1 MSDMPAVTARR
12 TSPWAWIPTLYFAQG
27 IPYVMV
33 MTVSVIMYK
42 RLGISNTDIAL
53 YTSWLYLP
61 WVIKP
66 LWSPVVDL
74 LGTKRRWTVVLQG
87 FIGAALALLALAIP
101 ASRSFQYT
109 IALFWTMAFCSAT
122 HDIAADGFYM
132 LGLSQHQ
139 QAAFVGIRST
149 FYRIATIAAQGLLV
163 MLAGFIE
170 TTSGLPPV
178 ELNVAAVAGA
188 ANSAIV
194 VDQAAAP
201 APLPGALALRAGLN
215 RVEISTTMRAAQEV
229 DAAISQARTLNA
241 QSGFRAAAADAKAE
255 GGPSWWSRRIAVPLG
270 EFLTARFADARQAQA
285 TGAGNVGLTTLRL
298 TGKPPAG
305 QTIVVLVNRQSGDER
320 VEIAEGARLT
330 FNEAN
335 WNQPAQ
341 LVFKTSP
348 KLRTAASASFVATSG
363 NIPLAWTTVAAVLA
377 VLFALFCIYHQFA
390 LPHPV
395 ADGPGGAHG
404 AGSFTTEFFRTF
416 VLFFRRPDIGVVLAF
431 LLFFRF
437 AEAQLVKLVSPFLLD
452 PRDVGGLG
460 LTTGEVGLVYGTI
473 GIAALTAGGILGGVL
488 IARHGLR
495 FWLWPMVFIMH
506 LPDLAFVYLSYAQP
520 TNYVLISAAVA
531 LEQFGYGFGFTAY
544 MLYMIMV
551 AEGQHKTAHY
561 AICTGIMAL
570 GMMLPGMLSGWL
582 QEHVG
587 YQHFFLWVLIS
598 TIPGFLVAALVKID
612 PAFGRKKAAART

>member
-1 MSDMPAVTARR
+1 MSDAPAVKVTRR
-12 TSPWAWIPTLYFAQG
+12 NPWVWIPTLYFAQG
-27 IPYVMV
+27 VPYVMV

-74 LGTKRRWTVVLQG
+74 LGTKRRWTVVMQG
-87 FIGAALALLALAIP
+87 LVGAALALLALAIP
-101 ASRSFQYT
+101 APRFFQYT
-109 IALFWTMAFCSAT
+109 IALFWMMAFCSAT

-188 ANSAIV
+188 PRSAAV
-194 VDQAAAP
+194 LDELVAAAP
-201 APLPGALALRAGLN
+201 SPGPLLLLAVPE
-215 RVEISTTMRAAQEV
+215 RVEISTTTSAGPEV
-229 DAAISQARTLNA
+229 DSVLSEAHTLNV
-241 QSGFRAAAADAKAE
+241 QNGFCAAAGAAE
-255 GGPSWWSRRIAVPLG
+255 AGEGPSWWSRRVAGPLG
-270 EFLTARFADARQAQA
+270 AFLTARFGDSRQAQS
-285 TGAGNVGLTTLRL
+285 TGAGNVAIAALRL
-298 TGKPPAG
+298 TEKPPAG
-305 QTIVVLVNRQSGDER
+305 QTIVVLVNRKGGDDR
-320 VEIAEGARLT
+320 IEIAEGARLT
-330 FNEAN
+330 FNDAN
-335 WNQPAQ
+335 WDKPARV
-341 LVFKTSP
+341 VFRTDP
-348 KLRTAASASFVATSG
+348 RLRSAVSASFIATSG
-363 NIPLAWTTVAAVLA
+363 NIPLAWTTVAIVLA
-377 VLFALFCIYHQFA
+377 ALFAVFCIYHQFA
-390 LPHPV
+390 LPRPA
-395 ADGPGGAHG
+395 ADGP
-404 AGSFTTEFFRTF
+404 AGSRGSGGFVTEFFRTF
-416 VLFFRRPDIGVVLAF
+416 VLFFRRRDIGIVLAF

-452 PRDVGGLG
+452 PRDIGGLG
-460 LTTGEVGLVYGTI
+460 LTTGEVGLIYGTI

-488 IARHGLR
+488 ISRQGLR
-495 FWLWPMVFIMH
+495 FWLWPMVIIMH
-506 LPDLAFVYLSYAQP
+506 SPDLAFVYLAWDQP
-520 TNYVLISAAVA
+520 TSYVLISAAVA
-531 LEQFGYGFGFTAY
+531 VEQFGYGFGFTAY

-551 AEGQHKTAHY
+551 AAGEHKTAHY

-582 QEHVG
+582 QDHIG
-587 YQHFFLWVLIS
+587 YPNFFLWVVIS
-598 TIPGFLVAALVKID
+598 TVPGFIVAALVKID
-612 PAFGRKKAAART
+612 PEFGKKKDEE